1 VNRSTSR
8 GCRDCDSV
16 GDSSAPHGR
25 SIGAECRPRLF
36 LAWFCSCVAVAAGFH
51 GDAADPGVASSE
63 GSERYAAEI
72 RPLLATHCQP
82 CHGALRQE
90 SGLRVDTAALLLA
103 GGASGPA
110 AEHGLPDRS
119 LILLR
124 VGSDDPAVRMPP
136 PGEGRAL
143 SAAEIESL
151 RAWIAAGCPAPPDE
165 APEGEPRDHW
175 SFRPV
180 VRPAPP
186 PGPAHP
192 LDAFLDAARRARGI
206 DRVAAEAPRSV
217 LVRRVFIDLVGVPP
231 SAEDLATLLAD
242 PADDWYER
250 LVDRLLADPRH
261 GQRWARHWMDV
272 WRYSDW
278 WGLGDQLRNSAPHI
292 WHWRDW
298 IVESLVADVPYDEMV
313 RLMLAADELAPDDP
327 ARLRATGFLARNW
340 FLFNRTPWLDET
352 VEHVGKALLGMSFNC
367 ARCHDHKYDPLR
379 QRDHYAFRAFFAPYH
394 VRLDVV
400 PGEPDTD
407 RDAIPRVFDGV
418 PDAATYVFVRGDD
431 ARPDRDHPVAPG
443 VPELFGV
450 PLPPIEPVLLPAAAA
465 DPARQPWVIDAHRN
479 AAAKRVAAAE
489 EARAKASEPDRPLA
503 DARLAVEREA
513 LESVVARG
521 AAMTAAWE
529 GADAAACEAAARA
542 AVRAE
547 RSLAAARADLA
558 VAEAESQHAAA
569 DEAKKGAAA
578 EKLAAARTAA
588 EKARSAIDEPG
599 GTFAPLPGARWVPT
613 RFTYSGH
620 DDPAIP
626 FPATSTGRRRALAG
640 WITDPR
646 HPLTARV
653 AVNHLWTRHM
663 GRALVA
669 TMTDFG
675 RRGAAPT
682 HPELLDWLAAELVAG
697 PPGGAP
703 WSMRHVHR
711 LIVTSAA
718 YRMASSPAGLDDVAR
733 LDPDNVL
740 LWRREPARL
749 EAQVVRDAVLAVA
762 GLLDVTPGGP
772 PVPPA
777 AQGESRRR
785 SLYFTHSEIS
795 RNPLLAAF
803 DDASVK
809 ECYRRDESVV
819 PQQGLALAHAAL
831 VHDAAATV
839 ATRLSAGGG
848 GDEAFVDRAFVT
860 VLSRPAD
867 AAERAACTAAL
878 ARWRALPAA
887 DLGGSGPDPA
897 RAHLVW
903 ALFNHT
909 DFVTVR

>member
-1 VNRSTSR
+1 M
-8 GCRDCDSV
+8 
-16 GDSSAPHGR
+16 
-25 SIGAECRPRLF
+25 
-36 LAWFCSCVAVAAGFH
+36 
-51 GDAADPGVASSE
+51 
-63 GSERYAAEI
+63 
-72 RPLLATHCQP
+72 
-82 CHGALRQE
+82 
-90 SGLRVDTAALLLA
+90 LA
-103 GGASGPA
+103 GGASGPVA
-110 AEHGLPDRS
+110 VIGSPDTS
-119 LILLR
+119 PIVAR
-124 VGSDDPAVRMPP
+124 VGSSGPTVRMPP
-136 PGEGRAL
+136 PGDGEPL
-143 SAAEIESL
+143 STAEVASL
-151 RAWIAAGCPAPPDE
+151 RAWIAAGCPAPPGE
-165 APEGEPRDHW
+165 KPEPDPRDHW
-175 SFRPV
+175 AFRPV
-180 VRPAPP
+180 VRPVPP

-206 DRVAAEAPRSV
+206 ATVAAEAPRSV

-379 QRDHYAFRAFFAPYH
+379 QRDHYALRAFFASYH

-418 PDAATYVFVRGDD
+418 PDAATYLFVRGDD

-450 PLPPIEPVLLPAAAA
+450 PLPPIEPVVLPAAAA
-465 DPARQPWVIDAHRN
+465 DPARQPWVIDAHRG

-489 EARAKASEPDRPLA
+489 EARSKASEADRPMA
-503 DARLAVEREA
+503 EARLAVEREA
-513 LESVVARG
+513 LESVGVRG

-529 GADAAACEAAARA
+529 GAAAACEAAARA

-558 VAEAESQHAAA
+558 VTEAESQHAAA

-588 EKARSAIDEPG
+588 EKARTAIDEPG
-599 GTFAPLPGARWVPT
+599 GTFTPLPGARWVPT
-613 RFTYSGH
+613 RFVYSGH

-626 FPATSTGRRRALAG
+626 FPATSTGRRRALAA

-663 GRALVA
+663 GKALVA

-675 RRGAAPT
+675 RRGAPPT
-682 HPELLDWLAAELVAG
+682 HPDLLDWRAAELVAG
-697 PPGGAP
+697 PPGGSP

-718 YRMASSPAGLDDVAR
+718 YRMESSVAGLEESAR
-733 LDPDNVL
+733 LDPDNAL
-740 LWRREPARL
+740 CWHREPARL

-839 ATRLSAGGG
+839 ATRLAAGGV
-848 GDEAFVDRAFVT
+848 GDAAFVDRAFDT

-878 ARWRALPAA
+878 PRWRALPAA

-897 RAHLVW
+897 RAHLAW